1 MFSAVNARLEDIS
14 ARRSLVWVQT
24 MARIRKAKV
33 VEVAPGEFY
42 VFEAD
47 NPGNRFP
54 LVGSVKLQTLV
65 NYFEG
70 QDKGFF

>member
-1 MFSAVNARLEDIS
+1 MNARLEDIS

-42 VFEAD
+42 VVETD

>member
-1 MFSAVNARLEDIS
+1 
-14 ARRSLVWVQT
+14 

-42 VFEAD
+42 VFETD